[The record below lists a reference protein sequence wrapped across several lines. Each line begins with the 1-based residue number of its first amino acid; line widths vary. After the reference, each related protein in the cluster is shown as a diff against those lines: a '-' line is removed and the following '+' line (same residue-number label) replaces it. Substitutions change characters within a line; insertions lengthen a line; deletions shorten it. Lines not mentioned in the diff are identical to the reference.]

1 MLERDRFA
9 GNSESDQS
17 AGSFAVL
24 PATMGGF
31 EKGAGGRFDGIRQGM
46 GFFAL
51 GEVVEPERDD
61 RDPCFREFDRLIVSV
76 KGLRGFK
83 IALIAAAIIFDG
95 DTGDAGGGE
104 RGKDGSLVERDGVL
118 ECRVC
123 CLEKIDDAVG
133 NMSARRGRGDLQQ
146 CCRVDCV
153 GFEKSFLD

>member
-95 DTGDAGGGE
+95 DTGDACGGE
-104 RGKDGSLVERDGVL
+104 RGKY
-118 ECRVC
+118 
-123 CLEKIDDAVG
+123 G